1 MMSFFSKVSWNL
13 RLQKQEPLKNV
24 FFILAETAWDPSVKK
39 SYMVMRGLGIM
50 TCETLDKAR
59 KYKKIVLDLL
69 VHGLYDPVSSEVTHQ
84 SLKILTASSWAR
96 CTGKA

>member
-1 MMSFFSKVSWNL
+1 
-13 RLQKQEPLKNV
+13 
-24 FFILAETAWDPSVKK
+24 
-39 SYMVMRGLGIM
+39 MRGLGIM